1 MLISNTGH
9 GERGFTLVELTI
21 VLVIVAT
28 VLTMGLRAINAQL
41 ISANYA
47 STKKR
52 QDTIKDALI
61 AYFGAN
67 LRLPC
72 PNVPTVGTA
81 IDGNQGV
88 FHATQKRC
96 DSAVGVIPFRELGLT
111 REAAEDG
118 WGNLLTYYVY
128 QQATPVCPGTGVSW
142 GHKDCYGAG
151 KTGAIS
157 LRQDATV
164 IGEKIVAVALSHG
177 GNGLGAWIAQGTRNV
192 LPAGCQ
198 ELRNAGGA
206 AGCTAGDGLNTF
218 YKGERPEQ
226 NDDVLITLT
235 ANDIIVPLAK
245 QGAAKIPIAQ
255 VAVDL
260 DTIKYDVITEK
271 KTVGCAGALTYTP
284 PRDPWGNLYV
294 LGGGTG
300 FPITITTNGCASCT
314 PVVAPVS
321 KSISP
326 AEFNLL
332 TGSAC

>member
-1 MLISNTGH
+1 MLISNDAH

-28 VLTMGLRAINAQL
+28 VLTMGLGAINAQL

-128 QQATPVCPGTGVSW
+128 QEATPACPGIGVSW

-151 KTGAIS
+151 KTGAMS

-164 IGEKIVAVALSHG
+164 ILISNKRQQRGSSASAEES
-177 GNGLGAWIAQGTRNV
+177 
-192 LPAGCQ
+192 
-198 ELRNAGGA
+198 LR
-206 AGCTAGDGLNTF
+206 
-218 YKGERPEQ
+218 RQ
-226 NDDVLITLT
+226 
-235 ANDIIVPLAK
+235 
-245 QGAAKIPIAQ
+245 
-255 VAVDL
+255 
-260 DTIKYDVITEK
+260 
-271 KTVGCAGALTYTP
+271 
-284 PRDPWGNLYV
+284 R
-294 LGGGTG
+294 
-300 FPITITTNGCASCT
+300 
-314 PVVAPVS
+314 
-321 KSISP
+321 
-326 AEFNLL
+326 
-332 TGSAC
+332 